1 MTESH
6 EGVQHEGLEPGRGPF
21 PSPEIFLDISSLKSS
36 VLVHFESHFNAA
48 NKGAV
53 ATPLGSENTREG
65 NVQPQINS
73 HLDVF

>member
-1 MTESH
+1 MRGWSQG
-6 EGVQHEGLEPGRGPF
+6 EGR
-21 PSPEIFLDISSLKSS
+21 SPPQKFFLDISSLKSS